1 MEKKLRR
8 EVVALHIS
16 TTAIFMEQITKN
28 DYSIFRKNNSISTIE
43 RMIEAMPGDIIIP
56 RPKPKTNNED
66 EEL

>member
-1 MEKKLRR
+1 
-8 EVVALHIS
+8 
-16 TTAIFMEQITKN
+16 MEQITKN